1 MPVLST
7 GELKDHPQPKCHLRI
22 AQVFLFAKE
31 IMTHPFI
38 KSKMLR
44 KAYARELWEARP
56 LLKVMPICERLSLRL
71 GIESGIWA
79 VQKVILQDM
88 Q

>member
-1 MPVLST
+1 
-7 GELKDHPQPKCHLRI
+7 
-22 AQVFLFAKE
+22 
-31 IMTHPFI
+31 MTHPFI

-44 KAYARELWEARP
+44 TAYAHELWEARP

-79 VQKVILQDM
+79 VQKVILRDM

>member
-1 MPVLST
+1 
-7 GELKDHPQPKCHLRI
+7 
-22 AQVFLFAKE
+22 
-31 IMTHPFI
+31 MTHPFI

-79 VQKVILQDM
+79 VQKVILRDM